1 MRPWPTECS
10 AQIRSSSGCTIA
22 FCCLPLVSVWP
33 KSPGPDPQ
41 QSWPWLQRPAAWHCA
56 AMPRT
61 RADGR
66 LGLNALQGTR
76 SGLVTNSAH
85 TLDDVGPAVHAA
97 LLRNMD
103 GLEYNAMR
111 LASAE
116 PALLAKWM
124 RVALKVKSLKDLPLP
139 THAMTLLLEAS
150 CLEFCRVNKK
160 PSAQCML
167 QRRPAR
173 VS

>member
-1 MRPWPTECS
+1 MHF
-10 AQIRSSSGCTIA
+10 AVFH
-22 FCCLPLVSVWP
+22 FCLL
-33 KSPGPDPQ
+33 GPRVLALTPN
-41 QSWPWLQRPAAWHCA
+41 SWLQCLTAWHCA

-61 RADGR
+61 RCDGR

-85 TLDDVGPAVHAA
+85 SLEDVGPAVHAA

-103 GLEYNAMR
+103 GLEYNAIR

-116 PALLAKWM
+116 PAALAKWM
-124 RVALKVKSLKDLPLP
+124 RTALKVKSLKDLPLP
-139 THAMTLLLEAS
+139 THDMAMLLEAT
-150 CLEFCRVNKK
+150 CLEFRRVNKK
-160 PSAQCML
+160 PSAQCLL
-167 QRRPAR
+167 QHRPVR